1 MKKKLGQNRKKKQKN
16 IWHLTCTWVQKV
28 GHHEKERNNRLQGTG
43 DNSIK
48 KKNAAA
54 VDTGTLEAGSLGA
67 WHYFNSTDSFKW
79 NRHVVSYWKYI
90 FVVFTEEAFC

>member
-1 MKKKLGQNRKKKQKN
+1 M
-16 IWHLTCTWVQKV
+16 

-67 WHYFNSTDSFKW
+67 
-79 NRHVVSYWKYI
+79 
-90 FVVFTEEAFC
+90 

>member
-48 KKNAAA
+48 KKMQQQWIQGPWKQ
-54 VDTGTLEAGSLGA
+54 VA
-67 WHYFNSTDSFKW
+67 WGHDIILTVLILSSG
-79 NRHVVSYWKYI
+79 I
-90 FVVFTEEAFC
+90 GM